1 MIELAPSAVTW
12 IVGTIARLA
21 LASLRLFPLT
31 LALPF
36 LGGRALPAQSR
47 IPVLFVLA
55 IGALPAVFSPVAP
68 APLGAGLVLAA
79 SREASLGIA
88 LALVLGTPFFALEN
102 GGRLL
107 DTARGAN
114 AAEVTA
120 PDTGARTSP
129 LAELLRWTF
138 GVVFLAAGGFR
149 AVVRVVAM
157 SFAAFPPDT
166 VIHTPLDM
174 PRIVEV
180 TARLTADSLAAG
192 VTLIAAGLFAL
203 FAVELVF
210 AIAARASPPIAQGQL
225 ALPVRAL
232 VPLAVLAMAV
242 SLWTDGARELAGGAL
257 NTAASLFH

>member
-1 MIELAPSAVTW
+1 MIQLAPATASLLVAA
-12 IVGTIARLA
+12 IARLA

-47 IPVLFVLA
+47 VPVLVVLA
-55 IGALPAVFSPVAP
+55 VGALPTLVTPLAP
-68 APLGAGLVLAA
+68 APLGLGLVLAA
-79 SREASLGIA
+79 AREVTLGIA
-88 LALVLGTPFFALEN
+88 LALILGAPFFALEH

-138 GVVFLAAGGFR
+138 GLVFLAAGGFR
-149 AVVRVVAM
+149 AVVRVVAA
-157 SFAAFPPDT
+157 SFVAFPPDPT
-166 VIHTPLDM
+166 ITASVDTARL
-174 PRIVEV
+174 VAV
-180 TARLTADSLAAG
+180 TARFTADALAAG
-192 VTLIAAGLFAL
+192 VTLVAAGLFAL

-210 AIAARASPPIAQGQL
+210 AIAARASPPIAQAQL

-232 VPLAVLAMAV
+232 VPLAALAATV
-242 SLWTDGARELAGGAL
+242 SLWTGAAREFAGSALA
-257 NTAASLFH
+257 AASSLFH